1 MDLDR
6 LFKLNGQNG
15 EHVTEESTE
24 QKVDKNNI
32 SNTNNNLETEDNEQQ
47 VEKKPR
53 GRPKKTTQEQET
65 STENKTN
72 KEQQE
77 ANTDNTQQQE
87 EQDVNPLYEL
97 TQYIKTKNKW
107 EDFEVDEVKDLDDF
121 ADKINNYVNIKKRSD
136 IKDELLNVMI
146 DYIES
151 GGNSLDF
158 VEAINSDNIS
168 LNINLKSDDDKI
180 KFLYRYYSET
190 TNWDDEKIKNYINK
204 MFKANLVNDEVETAT
219 EYYINKKTD
228 TIRELVTRQKEY
240 KKKLEED
247 YQNNF
252 NRYID
257 IIYNK
262 TDEVFEEKID
272 KKIKDQ
278 FSSFLFEKKE
288 DGLTIYQK
296 MILENPELEL
306 KIAYNLFK
314 TYINNSDEAIKKNML
329 ISKIKNQILQVNNN
343 KTNNNN
349 NTNNN
354 ISLQEKLNKIFN
366 NK

>member
-1 MDLDR
+1 
-6 LFKLNGQNG
+6 
-15 EHVTEESTE
+15 
-24 QKVDKNNI
+24 
-32 SNTNNNLETEDNEQQ
+32 
-47 VEKKPR
+47 
-53 GRPKKTTQEQET
+53 
-65 STENKTN
+65 
-72 KEQQE
+72 
-77 ANTDNTQQQE
+77 
-87 EQDVNPLYEL
+87 
-97 TQYIKTKNKW
+97 
-107 EDFEVDEVKDLDDF
+107 
-121 ADKINNYVNIKKRSD
+121 
-136 IKDELLNVMI
+136 MI

>member
-1 MDLDR
+1 MDLDK
-6 LFKLNGQNG
+6 LFQVNGQNG
-15 EHVTEESTE
+15 EIPQQESTE
-24 QKVDKNNI
+24 QQVDKNNI
-32 SNTNNNLETEDNEQQ
+32 PNQNNNIDTEENEQQ
-47 VEKKPR
+47 VEKRR
-53 GRPKKTTQEQET
+53 GRPKKTTQEQEA
-65 STENKTN
+65 N

-77 ANTDNTQQQE
+77 VNPNIQQE
-87 EQDVNPLYEL
+87 DEEINPIYEL
-97 TQYIKTKNKW
+97 TQYIKNKNKW
-107 EDFEVDEVKDLDDF
+107 EDFEFDEIKDLDDF
-121 ADKINNYVNIKKRSD
+121 AEKINSYVNIKKRSD

-158 VEAINSDNIS
+158 IEAINSDNIS

-190 TNWDDEKIKNYINK
+190 TNWNEEKIKNYINK
-204 MFKANLVNDEVETAT
+204 MFKANLINEEVDTAT
-219 EYYINKKTD
+219 EYYVNKKTD
-228 TIRELVTRQKEY
+228 TIKELLTKQKEY
-240 KKKLEED
+240 KQKLEEQ

-262 TDEVFEEKID
+262 TEEILEDKID
-272 KKIKDQ
+272 KKVKDQ

-288 DGLTIYQK
+288 DGLTPYQK
-296 MILENPELEL
+296 MILENPELEI

-314 TYINNSDEAIKKNML
+314 TYINSSDESIKKNML
-329 ISKIKNQILQVNNN
+329 INKIKNQILQVNNN

-354 ISLQEKLNKIFN
+354 ISLKEKLNKIFN
-366 NK
+366 SK